1 MPTQAIRIWDLP
13 TRLFHWLLVLT
24 IGFSWVTA
32 SIGGNW
38 MVWHER
44 SGIFILS
51 LLVFRI
57 VWGVMGS
64 DTARFSQ
71 FVKSPRVAWQHWREL
86 QGQSG
91 TAFHL
96 GHNPLGAWMVLA
108 LLLVLLA
115 QGVTG
120 LFATDDIM
128 TEGPLMGLVTAK
140 TAKLLTSIHHTV
152 FDGVLLLVMLHVAAI
167 VFYRW
172 RKRTNLI
179 RAMVVG
185 KADWDLQQPVPTQTV
200 RFQPAS
206 LGLLVFL
213 SSYALVYFLIQWLA
227 TLG

>member
-1 MPTQAIRIWDLP
+1 MQTQTVRIWDLP
-13 TRLFHWLLVLT
+13 TRLFHWLLVLA
-24 IGFSWVTA
+24 IGFSWITA

-51 LLVFRI
+51 LLLFRI
-57 VWGVMGS
+57 VWGVIGS

-71 FVKSPRVAWQHWREL
+71 FVKSPRAAWQHWREL
-86 QGQSG
+86 RMQQG

-120 LFATDDIM
+120 LFTTDDIM

-140 TAKLLTSIHHTV
+140 TADLLTSVHHTV
-152 FDGVLLLVMLHVAAI
+152 FDGVLLLVVLHVAAI
-167 VFYRW
+167 LFYRW
-172 RKRTNLI
+172 RKRTNLLK
-179 RAMVVG
+179 AMVVG
-185 KADWDLQQPVPTQTV
+185 SADWDLQQPVPKQSV
-200 RFQPAS
+200 RFQPAW

-213 SSYALVYFLIQWLA
+213 GSYAAVYALIEWLA
-227 TLG
+227 TLS